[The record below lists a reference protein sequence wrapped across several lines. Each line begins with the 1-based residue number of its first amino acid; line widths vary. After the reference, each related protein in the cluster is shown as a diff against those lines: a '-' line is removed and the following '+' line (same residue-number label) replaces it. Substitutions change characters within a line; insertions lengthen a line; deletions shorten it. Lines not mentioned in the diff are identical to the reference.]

1 MHNKGIAPADKYF
14 VQTLYTSLSFSFVW
28 PLFYLYKRRDIGTFA
43 SSLSVLFINTF
54 VADVCCPQYH
64 VYVITYCPTTASA
77 SLHFKTMC
85 SFQRKYFCYKLVKIV
100 LKLYISDKIV
110 SSSFLACA
118 RSRYDNQS
126 SVRFKVCFLIFF
138 KILFRSF

>member
-1 MHNKGIAPADKYF
+1 MHNKGIAPEGKYF
-14 VQTLYTSLSFSFVW
+14 VQTLYTSLSFAFVW
-28 PLFYLYKRRDIGTFA
+28 PLLYLYQRRDIGTFA
-43 SSLSVLFINTF
+43 RSLSVLFINTF

-64 VYVITYCPTTASA
+64 VYVIIYCPPTAIP
-77 SLHFKTMC
+77 SLDFRTMSSC
-85 SFQRKYFCYKLVKIV
+85 QRKDFSTNCVKIV

-126 SVRFKVCFLIFF
+126 SVRFKVFFLFF
-138 KILFRSF
+138 F